1 MSRSVNPVGW
11 LKTLYGKS
19 ANARRLALKT
29 AKFTFKLGPK
39 AFKWTLFRF
48 FVSIVGFY
56 VIVIFILTLLNLT
69 DDPIV
74 NKWLTLATPVTFGVI
89 VGGRIWD
96 ENFRR
101 HGDVRL
107 NGLENAFRAIL
118 GGSAV
123 AMETHFA
130 IVSVF
135 WQIRNYI
142 ETLNQFLPEGLI
154 AAPTPEP
161 LLPVIAEFTIFFLGL
176 LGLIYI
182 TERAFI
188 MQSPSKQTA
197 KEQVVQKVRGI
208 RQHFKSLWDSS

>member
-1 MSRSVNPVGW
+1 MSRSINPVEW
-11 LKTLYGKS
+11 LKTLPENS
-19 ANARRLALKT
+19 ANAGRLVLKT
-29 AKFTFKLGPK
+29 AKFTSKLAPK
-39 AFKWTLFRF
+39 AFKWTLFRL
-48 FVSIVGFY
+48 FVGIVGFY
-56 VIVIFILTLLNLT
+56 VIAIFILSLLNLT

-74 NKWLTLATPVTFGVI
+74 NKWMTLATPVTFGVI
-89 VGGRIWD
+89 VGGRIWSK
-96 ENFRR
+96 NFRR

-161 LLPVIAEFTIFFLGL
+161 LLPVIAEFIIFFLGL
-176 LGLIYI
+176 IGLIYI
-182 TERAFI
+182 TQRAFI
-188 MQSPSKQTA
+188 MQCPSKQTA
-197 KEQVVQKVRGI
+197 SEKARQKIRGT
-208 RQHFKSLWDSS
+208 RQYFKSLWDSS